1 MLMVLYKTKQ
11 LNINIMNLK
20 DLNSI
25 IEILE
30 NENKISNKK
39 IIEFYKKARRELV
52 TKINLEF
59 IKQLKTQYN

>member
-1 MLMVLYKTKQ
+1 MQRVLYKQK

-39 IIEFYKKARRELV
+39 IIEFYKKTRRELV